1 MSGKLRRP
9 AFSDI
14 ILIVA
19 GAFIVFI
26 LPEFASR
33 STGCLFNKTTDFYC
47 AGCGIS
53 RGVHALLRGDLSR
66 AMHYNF
72 LLVSA
77 FPLSGIWLTLRFF
90 KLRQSEEIKKYD
102 KPVIIFFIITV
113 LLFVILRNLPFQ
125 YFNFLRPD

>member
-1 MSGKLRRP
+1 MSGKLKRP

-14 ILIVA
+14 ILIVS
-19 GAFIVFI
+19 GIFIVFLI
-26 LPEFASR
+26 PEFASR
-33 STGCLFNKTTDFYC
+33 STGCLFNKTTGLYC

-53 RGVHALLRGDLSR
+53 RGVHALLRGDLFR

-72 LLVSA
+72 LLVAA
-77 FPLSGIWLTLRFF
+77 FPLSGVWLTIRYF
-90 KLRQSEEIKKYD
+90 KLKQPEVIKKND

-113 LLFVILRNLPFQ
+113 LIFVVLRNLPFQ